1 MYCCGPRSA
10 LKKLQTL
17 LDAPGQY
24 KARLNDVVTLQRVQQ
39 RPQGPPSA
47 HQLTPDDLQ
56 RMYQVSWSAM
66 DCVHSLRRC
75 LTDVLLLLMIP
86 QFLDQQRQ
94 GLEHLTS
101 ILQDDLADI
110 KLMKETWRR

>member
-1 MYCCGPRSA
+1 MILNIRTA

-39 RPQGPPSA
+39 RPQGAPSA

-56 RMYQVSWSAM
+56 RMYQV
-66 DCVHSLRRC
+66 C
-75 LTDVLLLLMIP
+75 LPMLDPHPWIP
-86 QFLDQQRQ
+86 LV
-94 GLEHLTS
+94 G
-101 ILQDDLADI
+101 
-110 KLMKETWRR
+110 